1 MKYTSV
7 LKLLQPHFQPA
18 NVKVYVDQVDTNDV
32 DGARII

>member
-18 NVKVYVDQVDTNDV
+18 NVKVFVDQVDANDV